1 MDGKDIELFTIHL
14 SVNEIKEIASVLGDR
29 NRELQKEVEKVYNG
43 DSTITEERLE
53 EIGKEVINIGT
64 ALHKITEEIERVYG
78 LIKGVL

>member
-1 MDGKDIELFTIHL
+1 MERKDIELFTIHL

-64 ALHKITEEIERVYG
+64 ALHKINEEIERIYG
-78 LIKGVL
+78 LIKEVL